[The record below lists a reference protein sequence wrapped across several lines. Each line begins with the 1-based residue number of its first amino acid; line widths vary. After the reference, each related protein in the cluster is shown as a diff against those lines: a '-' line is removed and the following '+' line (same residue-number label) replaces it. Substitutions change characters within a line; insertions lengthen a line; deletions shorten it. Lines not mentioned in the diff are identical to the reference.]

1 MRDTMRRLSI
11 RKNYLI
17 TYIARNQVTGD
28 ITSSSIEYFV
38 NLKNLLIWLEL
49 FTA

>member
-1 MRDTMRRLSI
+1 MRRLSI

-28 ITSSSIEYFV
+28 ITSSSTSDPAGVTYS
-38 NLKNLLIWLEL
+38 LRHS
-49 FTA
+49 

>member
-28 ITSSSIEYFV
+28 ITSSSIEY
-38 NLKNLLIWLEL
+38 
-49 FTA
+49 

>member
-28 ITSSSIEYFV
+28 ITSFV